1 MACESIFE
9 WLLEVSSLRCDSN
22 FSFGHDGIHSFLPY
36 LYASIATAPT
46 ALHNNNVALLPQQP
60 SRTQHLQGLRIR
72 LHLLSCAKQSLE
84 LDIRAIIQRSLNVTS
99 EKIVVVLDCA
109 TLDFKVRCTIFRFY
123 IAKPTSFPL
132 LTHIYDLIRYHT
144 KHVSMLGKGLPAKTE
159 VVGGKSQATYV
170 QTGTLSEAQP
180 LATIRVSTT
189 KEGSAPLKGATL
201 PLKTESK
208 STTHSPTQS
217 RHHSLSPAG
226 HTAET
231 EQTISADISVKM
243 EPGQP
248 LKLARTSSQKVMT
261 RPTRLFDNLADMTA
275 DAKNTFQVISQC
287 IYAAKYLGTTE
298 HAMECDCAEEW
309 SKTS

>member
-1 MACESIFE
+1 MAAGGLRLTLRFQVFLWSRRH
-9 WLLEVSSLRCDSN
+9 SLIPSLSVCLYSDCSN
-22 FSFGHDGIHSFLPY
+22 CS
-36 LYASIATAPT
+36 AQQQRRATAPT
-46 ALHNNNVALLPQQP
+46 TKPNTTP
-60 SRTQHLQGLRIR
+60 SGPRIR

-123 IAKPTSFPL
+123 IAKPTSFLL

-170 QTGTLSEAQP
+170 QTGTLSEAQA

-208 STTHSPTQS
+208 STSHSPTQS

-231 EQTISADISVKM
+231 EQTIGADISVKR

-261 RPTRLFDNLADMTA
+261 RPTRLFDNLPDMAA